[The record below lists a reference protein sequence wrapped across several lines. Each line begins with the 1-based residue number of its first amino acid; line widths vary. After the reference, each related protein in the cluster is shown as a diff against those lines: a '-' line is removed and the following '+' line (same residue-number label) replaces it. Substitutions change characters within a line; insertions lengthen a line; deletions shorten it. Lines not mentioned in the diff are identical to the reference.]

1 MYILRASQQEDQD
14 EYQQQR
20 LLDQQISSNIKKAW
34 LPFCYLNQAS
44 KTFDQEISDADLFT
58 NTSTRKENKSEM
70 LK

>member
-20 LLDQQISSNIKKAW
+20 LLDQQISSNIEKAW
-34 LPFCYLNQAS
+34 LSFCYLNQAS